1 MRLTRE
7 NAAQYEGK
15 LLDCRRMLFHYYPLR
30 VVKHSTMGWMYVD
43 RFHVMMRI
51 PEEGIEFDSIMEA
64 ADDGQ
69 AADPG

>member
-15 LLDCRRMLFHYYPLR
+15 LLDCSKKLFHYYPLK
-30 VVKHSTMGWMYVD
+30 VVNHPTMGWMYVD

-51 PEEGIEFDSIMEA
+51 PEEGVFFESILEVSN
-64 ADDGQ
+64 Q
-69 AADPG
+69 